1 VPTYVARIAQD
12 GKTFLE
18 RAEVTVEPLDPERW
32 RGRFF
37 VPAGTRLLRG
47 VGLELAFA
55 DGRHGRARVD
65 HVHPALSQRGPRL
78 AEISGTAPIS

>member
-1 VPTYVARIAQD
+1 MPTYVARIAQD

-18 RAEVTVEPLDPERW
+18 RAEVTVEQLDPERW

-37 VPAGTRLLRG
+37 VPAGMRLLRG
-47 VGLELAFA
+47 VPVELAFA

-65 HVHPALSQRGPRL
+65 HVHPALSRRGPRL
-78 AEISGTAPIS
+78 AEISGTAPIG

>member
-1 VPTYVARIAQD
+1 VPTYVASIAQD

-18 RAEVTVEPLDPERW
+18 RAEVTVEQLDPHRW

-37 VPAGTRLLRG
+37 VPAGMRLLRA
-47 VGLELAFA
+47 VPVQLAFA

-65 HVHPALSQRGPRL
+65 HVHPALSKRGPRL
-78 AEISGTAPIS
+78 AEISGAVAIS

>member
-1 VPTYVARIAQD
+1 MSTYVARIAQD

-18 RAEVTVEPLDPERW
+18 RAEVTVEQLDPERW

-37 VPAGTRLLRG
+37 VPPGMRLLRA
-47 VGLELAFA
+47 VAVELAFA

-65 HVHPALSQRGPRL
+65 HVHPALSKRGPRL
-78 AEISGTAPIS
+78 AEISGTVPIS